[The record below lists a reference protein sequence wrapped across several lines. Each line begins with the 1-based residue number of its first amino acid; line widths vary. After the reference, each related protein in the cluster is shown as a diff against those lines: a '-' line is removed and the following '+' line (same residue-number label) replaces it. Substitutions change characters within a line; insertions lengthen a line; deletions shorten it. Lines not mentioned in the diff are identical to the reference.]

1 MTFQEQIA
9 VESFKGTLAFA
20 RLLIA
25 MLFVA
30 SVVVDS
36 GLGVIFSILC
46 AAASYHSQHWYT
58 QQNEYNGLIF
68 QIIALVCGAAAYIGL
83 IFAQH

>member
-30 SVVVDS
+30 SIVVDS
-36 GLGVIFSILC
+36 GFGVIFSILC
-46 AAASYHSQHWYT
+46 GLASYQSQHWYT
-58 QQNEYNGLIF
+58 QGNESNGLAF
-68 QIIALVCGAAAYIGL
+68 QVIALVCGAAAFIGL
-83 IFAQH
+83 VFAQH